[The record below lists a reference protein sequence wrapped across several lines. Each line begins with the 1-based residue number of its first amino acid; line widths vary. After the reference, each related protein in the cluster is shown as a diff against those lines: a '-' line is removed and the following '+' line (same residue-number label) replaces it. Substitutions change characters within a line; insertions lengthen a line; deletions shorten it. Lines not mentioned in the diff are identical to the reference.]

1 MSYTATAS
9 LLPSVITRSSTD
21 VPDQLYNLEIR
32 QYDADGNHLT
42 GKDYGTVDIGKSLEV
57 TLQEADDC
65 QLVLVARGSGPAVSA
80 LETKTLERDALCA
93 SFGACKSGYGQWR
106 SGYSKSGWKL

>member
-1 MSYTATAS
+1 MSYTATARVEGGITAFNAS

-42 GKDYGTVDIGKSLEV
+42 GKDYGTVNIGKSLEV
-57 TLQEADDC
+57 TL
-65 QLVLVARGSGPAVSA
+65 
-80 LETKTLERDALCA
+80 
-93 SFGACKSGYGQWR
+93 
-106 SGYSKSGWKL
+106 

>member
-1 MSYTATAS
+1 M
-9 LLPSVITRSSTD
+9 ITCSSTD

-80 LETKTLERDALCA
+80 LETKTLEAVQSMIVNSSVINAIDPSQANSMNAMPYVLH
-93 SFGACKSGYGQWR
+93 
-106 SGYSKSGWKL
+106 